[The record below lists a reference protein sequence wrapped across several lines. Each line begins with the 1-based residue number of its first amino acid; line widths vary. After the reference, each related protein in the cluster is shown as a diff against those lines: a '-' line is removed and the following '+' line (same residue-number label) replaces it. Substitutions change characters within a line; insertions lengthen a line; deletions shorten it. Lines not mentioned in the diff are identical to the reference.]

1 MSTGSMITL
10 AVIVFFLFYLVL
22 IYNRLVYLRNAFK
35 TAFSGIQVQLT
46 RRYELI
52 PNLVETAKKYMAHE
66 KETLTNVIAARNQ
79 AVNASESAAQ
89 HPEDPEAIKSLMGAE
104 TMLSGALGKLFALSE
119 NYPDLKANQNMM
131 QLMDELTNTENRV
144 SYSRQEFNDA
154 VMNYNTY
161 REQFPNMFIANPFGF
176 MPAQLFEMSK
186 PEYNEPIKVSFD

>member
-1 MSTGSMITL
+1 MITL
-10 AVIVFFLFYLVL
+10 GVIVAFFLYLIV

-35 TAFSGIQVQLT
+35 TAFSGIQIQLT

-89 HPEDPEAIKSLMGAE
+89 HPEDAQAIKGLMGAE
-104 TMLSGALGKLFALSE
+104 SALTGALGKLFALSE

-144 SYSRQEFNDA
+144 SYARQAFNDG

-161 REQFPNMFIANPFGF
+161 REQFPNMLIANPFGF
-176 MPAQLFEMSK
+176 MPAELFEMAHE
-186 PEYNEPIKVSFD
+186 EYNEPIKVSFD